1 MTKESGRIFN
11 TRGCI
16 VVEGQLTYMSP
27 LYQHDSGKH
36 ETIYMG
42 LVTIDSGR
50 GTLAFDEK
58 YFLEF
63 EDNRSIKIEILF
75 VAVKDGG
82 KCHVRF
88 RGFGP
93 RRLRAS
99 YERPDGYQGPSKYSN
114 IVSIDSST

>member
-1 MTKESGRIFN
+1 MTKEFGRILN
-11 TRGCI
+11 TQGGI

-27 LYQHDSGKH
+27 LYQHEPGKR
-36 ETIYMG
+36 ETIYLG
-42 LVTIDSGR
+42 TVTIDTGR
-50 GTLAFDEK
+50 GTIGFDDK

-63 EDNRSIKIEILF
+63 EDKRSIKIEIVF
-75 VAVKDGG
+75 VGVMDGG

-93 RRLRAS
+93 RRVRAS
-99 YERPDGYQGPSKYSN
+99 YERSDGYQGPSKYSN